1 MEKWKVSIV
10 GTGPGDVALLTV
22 QAVDCLRNAGVVL
35 YDCLPATN
43 VLKEVRP
50 GAEIIFADK
59 FPENG
64 EEAKDVVK
72 LIEYYYHQGMK
83 VVRLRAGDGMMFNG
97 ADVDARRLT
106 ALGIPFRIVP
116 GITAACAAS
125 SIFAIPTTEI
135 HKSNAIVHLIA
146 CEMEDA
152 HIRHIAGLFR
162 YGTTVALYMAYDN
175 LEKIFALFRE
185 EGVRG
190 DMPVVIASMVSLI
203 DEDCAVTTMD
213 QTLETMEKREMV
225 SPFVFFIGCHV
236 TAYLKPG
243 NKMERFAAQKMAS
256 PPTGGYRVRDIKLKN
271 GISDL

>member
-1 MEKWKVSIV
+1 MEKFKVSIV
-10 GTGPGDVALLTV
+10 GTGPGDVSLLTV
-22 QAVDCLRNAGVVL
+22 QAVDCLRNADVVL

-43 VLKEVRP
+43 VLKEVCP

-64 EEAKDVVK
+64 EEVRDIVQ
-72 LIEYYYHQGMK
+72 LIEYYYQQGLK

-106 ALGIPFRIVP
+106 ELGIPFRIVP

-125 SIFAIPTTEI
+125 NVFAIPTTEI
-135 HKSNAIVHLIA
+135 HKSNALVHLIA
-146 CEMEDA
+146 YEMDER

-175 LEKIFALFRE
+175 LERIFTLFRE

-203 DEDCAVTTMD
+203 DEDCAVTTID
-213 QTLETMEKREMV
+213 QTFETMERHEMV
-225 SPFVFFIGCHV
+225 SPFVFFIGHHV

-256 PPTGGYRVRDIKLKN
+256 RPTGGYRMKDTKLKN
-271 GISDL
+271 DVSA

>member
-1 MEKWKVSIV
+1 MEKFKVSIV
-10 GTGPGDVALLTV
+10 GTGPGDVSLLTV
-22 QAVDCLRNAGVVL
+22 QAVDCLRDAGVVL

-50 GAEIIFADK
+50 GTEIIFVEK

-64 EEAKDVVK
+64 EEAKDIVQ
-72 LIEYYYHQGMK
+72 LIEYYYHQGLK

-106 ALGIPFRIVP
+106 ELGIPFRIVP

-125 SIFAIPTTEI
+125 NIFAIPTTEI
-135 HKSNAIVHLIA
+135 HKSNALVHLIA
-146 CEMEDA
+146 LEMDER
-152 HIRHIAGLFR
+152 HIRHIAGLFQ
-162 YGTTVALYMAYDN
+162 YGTTVALYMTYDN
-175 LEKIFALFRE
+175 LERIFTLFRE

-190 DMPVVIASMVSLI
+190 EMPVVIASMVSLI

-213 QTLETMEKREMV
+213 RVFETMEKREMV
-225 SPFVFFIGCHV
+225 SPFVLFIGHHV

-243 NKMERFAAQKMAS
+243 NKMEHLTAQKKAFR
-256 PPTGGYRVRDIKLKN
+256 PTGGYRMKETKLITDVN
-271 GISDL
+271 I